1 MGVFL
6 MVLVNLNVLSGDTTR
21 WGFHSNLSL
30 LVRRESADLVSPAD
44 GQEPGCLQPCSQQHG
59 GRAAPPGQDPQGG
72 EEPLR
77 AGEQPQRP
85 GVCVCVCVLF
95 VFL

>member
-1 MGVFL
+1 MGAFFL
-6 MVLVNLNVLSGDTTR
+6 MVLVNLNALRGDTTR

-30 LVRRESADLVSPAD
+30 LARREPADLVSPAD
-44 GQEPGCLQPCSQQHG
+44 GQEPGRLQPGSQQHG

-85 GVCVCVCVLF
+85 GVCVCVLF